1 MTKIVALSPSNQNAN
16 TWTDGTTEEF
26 HAVELANM
34 IQIRLERADCK
45 VLRADSVKPFGVTP
59 CRINHFQ
66 DADCLV
72 MLHTNAFDGKTRGMR
87 LFAYQAYASD
97 GVLASNNGRLMR
109 SIKLAA
115 DLLNMTPAPRCYY
128 DFASWGEL
136 TNADRYN
143 IPACYVESIF
153 HDNEEE
159 VKWYY
164 THMDEL
170 ADAIA
175 GGILEYLDMPKVDD
189 GSVYKIQL
197 GAWKDKKLAEQALAK
212 LQEAG
217 SLMAKAII
225 VKE

>member
-1 MTKIVALSPSNQNAN
+1 MTKRVALSPSNQNAN
-16 TWTDGTTEEF
+16 TWTDGTTEEQ

-34 IQIRLERADCK
+34 VQIRLEKAGCK
-45 VLRADSVKPFGVTP
+45 VLRADSVKPFGASP

-87 LFAYQAYASD
+87 LFTYQAYATD

-109 SIKLAA
+109 SIKLSA

-136 TNADRYN
+136 NNADRYG
-143 IPACYVESIF
+143 IPACYVETIF
-153 HDNEEE
+153 HDNEED
-159 VKWYY
+159 VAYY
-164 THMDEL
+164 YSHMEEL

-175 GGILEYLDMPKVDD
+175 GGILDYLDMPTEQEE
-189 GSVYKIQL
+189 SLYRIQL
-197 GAWKDKKLAEQALAK
+197 GAWKDKRLAEQTLQK
-212 LQEAG
+212 LQEACA
-217 SLMAKAII
+217 LLANAFII
-225 VKE
+225 KG